1 MRYLRKAAK
10 IQAMPQ
16 PKQAIVTT
24 QLVSGDLKF
33 PTARVNKSNPAAIIT
48 NRLKILIIPKKMPTA
63 APATII
69 RATENFQ
76 DGLKFP

>member
-33 PTARVNKSNPAAIIT
+33 PTARVNKSNQGDNPGSFGIHI
-48 NRLKILIIPKKMPTA
+48 RLQKIFKTV
-63 APATII
+63 
-69 RATENFQ
+69 
-76 DGLKFP
+76 

>member
-48 NRLKILIIPKKMPTA
+48 NRLKILIIPKKLNTR
-63 APATII
+63 ILI
-69 RATENFQ
+69 QNIGKISWE
-76 DGLKFP
+76 LKEA

>member
-1 MRYLRKAAK
+1 MNPGTKNGIPGGIPLRYLRKAAK

-48 NRLKILIIPKKMPTA
+48 NRLKILIIPKKCRQQP
-63 APATII
+63 
-69 RATENFQ
+69 RQ
-76 DGLKFP
+76 Q